1 MEKKTT
7 PPDAFIFMKV
17 GDHAGESWEEILERK
32 QREREQAGRIFW
44 GYGGSTCHPLRQV
57 QPFVRLHVGKTG
69 RIQLLMEPVHS
80 RAKPEVVPATQ
91 YSKDGV
97 YWEPLPEGIE
107 VIGSRYAFV
116 LDEIRPGE
124 LDIPLEDFE
133 VGIGMSRGRAAD
145 RYIGNRVDKGCFVRR
160 ESGIVVPSGS
170 AEEGSAEGT
179 QKRVAKFAAE
189 LVDPYAVLLR

>member
-1 MEKKTT
+1 MGRKTT

-17 GDHAGESWEEILERK
+17 GDHAGESWEQILERK

-57 QPFVRLHVGKTG
+57 QPFARLHVGQTG

-80 RAKPEVVPATQ
+80 RAKPEIVPAKEF
-91 YSKDGV
+91 SKDGV
-97 YWEPLPEGIE
+97 HWERLPDGIE

-116 LDEIRPGE
+116 LDEIRPGD

-145 RYIGNRVDKGCFVRR
+145 QYIGNRVDKGCFVRR
-160 ESGIVVPSGS
+160 ESGIVVPSDS
-170 AEEGSAEGT
+170 VEGSNSEGT
-179 QKRVAKFAAE
+179 RSESPNSLQN
-189 LVDPYAVLLR
+189 